1 MRIGTSLLRNAK
13 EKGRRLP
20 YLGQDIVYAA
30 ADLKVE
36 MQGPPGWF
44 SRALDSFGAL
54 GAAVD
59 HHGVS
64 VGPPRCP
71 SPDRSNSAI
80 SSLTSGK
87 RP

>member
-36 MQGPPGWF
+36 MQGG
-44 SRALDSFGAL
+44 L
-54 GAAVD
+54 V
-59 HHGVS
+59 
-64 VGPPRCP
+64 
-71 SPDRSNSAI
+71 
-80 SSLTSGK
+80 
-87 RP
+87 